1 MPNGMT
7 TGSGDV
13 QEYEEAAVTLLDRLR
28 GVGCD
33 RKPFTPDHAVC
44 VCRLANEAADE
55 IEKLHKLL
63 SDVDT
68 TMCVHGK
75 VDAGTDLHDRI
86 QRAYGVE

>member
-1 MPNGMT
+1 MRVPDGEPKEL
-7 TGSGDV
+7 V
-13 QEYEEAAVTLLDRLR
+13 AALR
-28 GVGCD
+28 ESAD
-33 RKPFTPDHAVC
+33 AHLQHDE
-44 VCRLANEAADE
+44 CRVLQRRAADE